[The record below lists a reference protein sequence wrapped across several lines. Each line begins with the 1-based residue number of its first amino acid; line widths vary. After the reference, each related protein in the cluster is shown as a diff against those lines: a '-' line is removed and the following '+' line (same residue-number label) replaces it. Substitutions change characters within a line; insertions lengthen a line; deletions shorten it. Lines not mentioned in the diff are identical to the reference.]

1 MPFPKTLGACAD
13 KLYKLRQKRLE
24 QQKKVQEIEK
34 EEKALK
40 AHIIETLPKSK
51 ASGISGKVARVSVI
65 TKKIPQVKDWE
76 TFYKHVK
83 RTGNFELLQR
93 RVSDAAVK
101 ERWEDGKKVP
111 GVDHFNAVTISINKL

>member
-76 TFYKHVK
+76 TFYRHVK